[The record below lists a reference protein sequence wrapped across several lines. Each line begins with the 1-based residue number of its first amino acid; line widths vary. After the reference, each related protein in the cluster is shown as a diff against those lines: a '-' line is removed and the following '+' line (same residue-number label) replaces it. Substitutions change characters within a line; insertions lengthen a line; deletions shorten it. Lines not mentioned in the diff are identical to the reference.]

1 MTNLARTSSIVLA
14 LLVLGACAAPG
25 APGPTAAAG
34 STSTPRAPL
43 RAQDGGAPTANV
55 SPQRPTLSSD
65 TNVAADG
72 TVELESGVAWDPH
85 DVLDVPISL
94 RFGVAPETEAFL
106 NISPLSITRLP
117 GKDAHGFSDP
127 EIGVRSRLSHDPD
140 GVSTAVQASV
150 KLPVSDRDEGLSTGE
165 ADAYL
170 AGIVTGR
177 AGPVSLLGYY
187 RLGALGERRG
197 GVDVEH
203 AAALNAGLGLTDRLG
218 CYAELAGQFVPEQ
231 DLHSVFLIAGMNYVL
246 DNGSILDWG
255 VQTGLSEDA
264 PHSRALVGWTV
275 NLGRWK

>member
-1 MTNLARTSSIVLA
+1 MNQTLRRLAILLA
-14 LLVLGACAAPG
+14 LLALGACATPPAP
-25 APGPTAAAG
+25 ATG
-34 STSTPRAPL
+34 STHAPPAPR
-43 RAQDGGAPTANV
+43 RTQDGGAPTANV

-72 TVELESGVAWDPH
+72 TVELETGVAWDPH

-127 EIGVRSRLSHDPD
+127 EIGVRRRLSHDPD

-165 ADAYL
+165 ADAYV
-170 AGIVTGR
+170 AGIVSGS

-203 AAALNAGLGLTDRLG
+203 AAAFNAGLGLTDRLG

-246 DNGSILDWG
+246 DNGSVLDWG